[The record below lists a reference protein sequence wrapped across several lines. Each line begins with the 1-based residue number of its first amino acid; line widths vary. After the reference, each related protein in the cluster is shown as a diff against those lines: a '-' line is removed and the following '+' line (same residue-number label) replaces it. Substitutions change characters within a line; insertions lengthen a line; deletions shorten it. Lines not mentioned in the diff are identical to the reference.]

1 MLKSSSLVHRTV
13 RKFANTRMS
22 PPVISYEPFERLIV
36 SLRAD
41 GLAKD
46 ADRLDH
52 FIHGVAWTT
61 GSELVG
67 ELGQEITKLHRE
79 HGDKFS
85 SSTRDQMEDAL
96 EMVARV
102 WPDFPR

>member
-1 MLKSSSLVHRTV
+1 
-13 RKFANTRMS
+13 MS
-22 PPVISYEPFERLIV
+22 APVISYEPFERFIG

-46 ADRLDH
+46 ADRLH
-52 FIHGVAWTT
+52 YLIHKVAWTT

-67 ELGQEITKLHRE
+67 ELGQEISKLRRE

-85 SSTRDQMEDAL
+85 SSTRDQMEEAL
-96 EMVARV
+96 QVVARV

>member
-1 MLKSSSLVHRTV
+1 
-13 RKFANTRMS
+13 MS
-22 PPVISYEPFERLIV
+22 APIISYEPFERFIV

-46 ADRLDH
+46 AERLH
-52 FIHGVAWTT
+52 YLIHKVAWTT

-67 ELGQEITKLHRE
+67 ELGQEISKLHRE

-85 SSTRDQMEDAL
+85 PSTQDQMEEAL
-96 EMVARV
+96 QMVARV